1 MPWDPFIPFLGVP
14 LPKMHMYV
22 HYKTCIRMFIVS
34 FLIAKTNKPRNNW
47 NALDY

>member
-1 MPWDPFIPFLGVP
+1 MPWDPVIPFLGVP

-34 FLIAKTNKPRNNW
+34 LLIAKRKPRNNW
-47 NALDY
+47 NALHY